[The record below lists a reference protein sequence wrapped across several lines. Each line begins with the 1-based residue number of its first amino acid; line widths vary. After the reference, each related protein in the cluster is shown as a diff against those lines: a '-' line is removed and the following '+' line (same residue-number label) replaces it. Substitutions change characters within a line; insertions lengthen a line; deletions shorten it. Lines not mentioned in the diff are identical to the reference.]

1 MGAVIRPDTRDYI
14 ARVVDPELQAL
25 RETRDALAKRVA
37 MLDKLCRLTPTQITR
52 LLVTRHPAPTP
63 GENRPS

>member
-1 MGAVIRPDTRDYI
+1 MIRPDTRDYI

-25 RETRDALAKRVA
+25 RETRDALAKRLA
-37 MLDKLCRLTPTQITR
+37 MLVKLCQLTPTQITR
-52 LLVTRHPAPTP
+52 LLVTRRSAPTP